1 MKKLISLL
9 VLLVFA
15 AAGLSAQFYT
25 TLPSGQRRELA
36 EAYYLVGKQYE
47 QSGQT
52 QKAREFEQMAHNIFP
67 GLDPSNIQLRD
78 LPSAAALILE
88 GRARLAA
95 APRERVEAVQELLKS
110 KFLRLVSAFLSKDT
124 TAMLKLMDGS
134 VYLTDPGIELTQA
147 QIESQLDSFFKDADL
162 SGLAPSQVFELN
174 SLEVVPLSSAA
185 AGWGQTYTIRIRA
198 KMDFSR
204 QVVFWREQQ
213 QYLMHQVKGEW
224 LLFSVGQK
232 LPPSGWTPK
241 PAPATRRTATAS
253 LEAGPQPDIEQALLA
268 CLDAFLAKDVNTAS
282 RYFADE
288 VIVIRLDTTLTREEI
303 AATFQGYFEGADFS
317 GVSASDVVE
326 EDSIFVSPSE
336 EFGEEIAGA
345 VYLLTVKT
353 RLDLSDTIPFWTRF
367 QDYYFAEQGGAW
379 KIFAIF

>member
-1 MKKLISLL
+1 MKKSISLL
-9 VLLVFA
+9 VLLVFVA
-15 AAGLSAQFYT
+15 ASLSAQFYT
-25 TLPSGQRRELA
+25 TLPREQRRELA

-47 QSGQT
+47 QNGQT
-52 QKAREFEQMAHNIFP
+52 QKARDFEQMAYNIFP

-88 GRARLAA
+88 GKAKLAA
-95 APRERVEAVQELLKS
+95 APLEREEAIKELLKS

-124 TAMLKLMDGS
+124 AAMLKLMDGS

-147 QIESQLDSFFKDADL
+147 QIESQLDSFFKDTDL
-162 SGLAPSQVFELN
+162 FGLAPSHVFELN
-174 SLEVVPLSSAA
+174 SLEVAPLSSAA
-185 AGWGQTYTIRIRA
+185 AGWGQTYAIRIRA
-198 KMDFSR
+198 KMDFSK

-213 QYLMHQVKGEW
+213 QYLMHQVKGQW

-241 PAPATRRTATAS
+241 PVPAARKTAAVS
-253 LEAGPQPDIEQALLA
+253 LKAGPQKDIERALLA
-268 CLDAFLAKDVNTAS
+268 CLEAFLAKDVDTAS

-317 GVSASDVVE
+317 GVSASDVVD

-336 EFGEEIAGA
+336 EFEEEIAGA

-353 RLDLSDTIPFWTRF
+353 RLDLSGTIPFWTRF
-367 QDYYFAEQGGAW
+367 QDYYFTEQGGAW
-379 KIFAIF
+379 RIFAIF